1 MAELISLEEA
11 FDDIDRLCTPEV
23 ADLFYVLLEEL
34 ENDSDLLEI
43 LFLPTNHYQ
52 YTPPFEVKNYVA
64 MQNQGKNFLILKV
77 RNEQGTLLDYR
88 LLLGY
93 HSQIETYYVL
103 TLMDRDIDYDLNH
116 PDIRIAIERYEQCGI
131 PSYPRRR

>member
-1 MAELISLEEA
+1 MAELICLEEA

-34 ENDSDLLEI
+34 ENDSDLLET
-43 LFLPTNHYQ
+43 LFRPTNHYQ
-52 YTPPFEVKNYVA
+52 YSPPFEVKDYVA
-64 MQNQGKNFLILKV
+64 MQRKGRNFLILKV

-93 HSQIETYYVL
+93 HSQIDTYYAL
-103 TLMDRDIDYDLNH
+103 TLMDRDIDYELNH

-131 PSYPRRR
+131 PTYPY